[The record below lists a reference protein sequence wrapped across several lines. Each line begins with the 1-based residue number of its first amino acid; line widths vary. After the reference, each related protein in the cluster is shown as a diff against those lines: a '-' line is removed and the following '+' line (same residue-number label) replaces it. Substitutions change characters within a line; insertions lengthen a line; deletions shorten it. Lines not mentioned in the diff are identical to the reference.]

1 MPSRNQEHWNAMLNR
16 LASRDGAV
24 ELSRG
29 ISNERSAIIMYR
41 ARVFKVLQDG
51 CIIVEM
57 PRQAVHDKAFHVGQD
72 LDLTI
77 MVNNQ
82 RMVATCTLHESFS
95 YSVNSTLKV
104 TCYRLSPG
112 RRPVREQRRSFFR
125 VSVAAMELKPTKLSC
140 EVDEQQPFEYDV
152 KLSNISAGGF
162 GVSIRAA
169 RSILNQIKR
178 TRVFDCSTW
187 LSEEDLVSV
196 PVKVVHINA
205 IGDDGLYLGLQ
216 FDVEDE
222 LEAKQLEQRLQQ
234 RCTEIQRM
242 QLQRRRA

>member
-1 MPSRNQEHWNAMLNR
+1 MLDR
-16 LASRDGAV
+16 LASRDGSV

-29 ISNERSAIIMYR
+29 VGNDKSTAIMYR
-41 ARVFKVLQDG
+41 GRVFKIMQDG
-51 CIIVEM
+51 CIIVET
-57 PRQAVHDKAFHVGQD
+57 PRQAVQDKAFRIGDD

-82 RMVATCTLHESFS
+82 RMIATCTLRETFT
-95 YSVNSTLKV
+95 YSVNQTLKV

-125 VSVAAMELKPTKLSC
+125 VSVAAMQLKPTKLSY
-140 EVDEQQPFEYDV
+140 EIEDEQAFECEV

-162 GVSIRAA
+162 GVSIRAS
-169 RSILNQIKR
+169 RSVLNQIKR
-178 TRVFDCSTW
+178 ARTFDCSAW
-187 LSEEDLVSV
+187 LSEEECIDV
-196 PVKVVHINA
+196 PVRVLYLNTF
-205 IGDDGLYLGLQ
+205 GDDGLYLGLQ

-222 LEAKQLEQRLQQ
+222 LEAKQLEQRMQQ
-234 RCTEIQRM
+234 RCTEVQRM